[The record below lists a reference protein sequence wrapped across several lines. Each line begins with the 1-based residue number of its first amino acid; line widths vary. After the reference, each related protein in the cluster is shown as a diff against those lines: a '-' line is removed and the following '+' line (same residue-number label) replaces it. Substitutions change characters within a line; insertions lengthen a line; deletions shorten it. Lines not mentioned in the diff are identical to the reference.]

1 MADPLLE
8 ARGVRKR
15 FDHVDA
21 LRGADFTAYAG
32 EIVSL
37 IGDNGAGKSTLV
49 KVLSGALRPDS
60 GQILING
67 EPIAFSSPNDAQAAG
82 IETVYQDLALA
93 PALGPAA
100 NLFMGRERM
109 RRGPLGRL
117 GFLDKSAMRDSTIK
131 ELASLGVRLADVDA
145 PISTLSGGQRQSV
158 AIVRAVTWAKRV
170 VFMDEPTAALGVVQ
184 TRRVLDLIR
193 QVRDCGIAVVLISH
207 SMPQVLEVSDRI
219 EVLRL
224 GARVARFTAGEARA
238 EDLVAAMTGLLTHGV
253 RLEETA

>member
-21 LRGADFTAYAG
+21 LRGADFTAFAG

-100 NLFMGRERM
+100 NLFMGR
-109 RRGPLGRL
+109 
-117 GFLDKSAMRDSTIK
+117 SAGS
-131 ELASLGVRLADVDA
+131 AS
-145 PISTLSGGQRQSV
+145 PPSS
-158 AIVRAVTWAKRV
+158 W
-170 VFMDEPTAALGVVQ
+170 
-184 TRRVLDLIR
+184 TR
-193 QVRDCGIAVVLISH
+193 C
-207 SMPQVLEVSDRI
+207 
-219 EVLRL
+219 
-224 GARVARFTAGEARA
+224 
-238 EDLVAAMTGLLTHGV
+238 
-253 RLEETA
+253 